1 MDEMMWRKTR
11 RTSSRVMVAVLTQL
25 SFVQLHTWQTAY
37 GGREHGQQDPG

>member
-11 RTSSRVMVAVLTQL
+11 RTSSQVMVAVLTQL

-37 GGREHGQQDPG
+37 GGREHGQRDPG